1 VRVLVA
7 AAPAGIPRLDEVRV
21 DTQVLLF
28 SLVISI
34 ATGLLSGVVPALR
47 SSRDD
52 AGETL
57 KDAGRTSGQR
67 RGMTRVRR
75 GLVISEVALAVV
87 ILGAAGLMLRSLWNL
102 QSIALGFRTRDVLTV
117 RVSLPPAE
125 YEGERPVALY
135 RALLE
140 RVRALHGV
148 RAAGAVADLPVSDG
162 WSTWSLLVDGAPM
175 ASVAAAPS
183 AMREQVTPGYFEAL
197 GIPVAR
203 GRVFT
208 EADRVGAPLVAVVN
222 EAMERKL
229 WPGQSAVGHT
239 IKVLSPTAP
248 WATIVG
254 VVKDVRQGGFLVD
267 PLPTMFFPHAQAGV
281 SAYYT
286 PGDMTLVIATA
297 GRPLALTGPVRAI
310 VRQLERDASLAR
322 VRSMEQVVDASVA
335 SRRFVTRLLAG
346 FAALA
351 LGLAGIGIFGVISY
365 GVTQRTFEL
374 GLRIALGAPRGR
386 VLGLVV
392 AEGVRLTAIGLGIGT
407 LAAVAV
413 TRLLRSMFVE
423 VTPTDPITIVSV
435 ATTILVVTLAAS
447 WIPGRRAMA
456 VDPMGAMRTD

>member
-1 VRVLVA
+1 
-7 AAPAGIPRLDEVRV
+7 
-21 DTQVLLF
+21 
-28 SLVISI
+28 
-34 ATGLLSGVVPALR
+34 
-47 SSRDD
+47 
-52 AGETL
+52 
-57 KDAGRTSGQR
+57 
-67 RGMTRVRR
+67 
-75 GLVISEVALAVV
+75 
-87 ILGAAGLMLRSLWNL
+87 
-102 QSIALGFRTRDVLTV
+102 
-117 RVSLPPAE
+117 
-125 YEGERPVALY
+125 
-135 RALLE
+135 
-140 RVRALHGV
+140 
-148 RAAGAVADLPVSDG
+148 
-162 WSTWSLLVDGAPM
+162 
-175 ASVAAAPS
+175 
-183 AMREQVTPGYFEAL
+183 
-197 GIPVAR
+197 
-203 GRVFT
+203 
-208 EADRVGAPLVAVVN
+208 
-222 EAMERKL
+222 
-229 WPGQSAVGHT
+229 
-239 IKVLSPTAP
+239 
-248 WATIVG
+248 
-254 VVKDVRQGGFLVD
+254 
-267 PLPTMFFPHAQAGV
+267 
-281 SAYYT
+281 
-286 PGDMTLVIATA
+286 MTLVIATA